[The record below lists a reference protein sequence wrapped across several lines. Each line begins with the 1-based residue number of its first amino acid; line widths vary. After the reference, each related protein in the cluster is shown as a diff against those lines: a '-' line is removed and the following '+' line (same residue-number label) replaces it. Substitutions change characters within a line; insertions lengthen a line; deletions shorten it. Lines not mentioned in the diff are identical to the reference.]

1 MALLP
6 ALLIAALP
14 VLIARRYWRRLGAG
28 GVWSD
33 DERICFL
40 RWVWLGAIIPIA
52 LWAVFNLGIFGPP
65 AWPGVQPLSAGL
77 KVWHQSFSLFSFT
90 SMLIIISYWAGISF
104 LWLLCRVFG
113 AARRQRDFQMMC
125 GAWTLLLLPLATV
138 LLWVGGWWLLGLT
151 LALCTLP
158 LLHMAVNLKPEMK
171 KAAPSYSRAIVKLNY
186 GKYDEAEKEVIR
198 ELEEFEDDFD
208 GWMMLA
214 ELYATQ
220 FHDLPGADQT
230 VRDLCAQPQT
240 TPVQISIALHR
251 LADWQLKHG
260 RDPVAARAALEEIC
274 ARMPGT
280 HLERMARQRAS
291 QLPATRAELE
301 SRDAGQP
308 MTLPHIPDESETLA
322 FRALSREQA
331 LGEAHEAVEA
341 LQKNPDDVAAREE
354 FARVLADNL
363 GEAGTAVEQVELLL
377 AMPNQPAEKRGHWLL
392 LLAAWHLRHHNDADR
407 ARLLYEEVMR
417 DFEATPAAFAAQRR
431 LRLLEMQM
439 RIRRRAQTVR

>member
-6 ALLIAALP
+6 AILIACLP
-14 VLIARRYWRRLGAG
+14 VLIARLYWRRLGAG

-33 DERICFL
+33 DERVYFL

-52 LWAVFNLGIFGPP
+52 LWAVFNLGLLGQPV
-65 AWPGVQPLSAGL
+65 WPSVQPLSAGL
-77 KVWHQSFSLFSFT
+77 KVWHQSFNLFSFT
-90 SMLIIISYWAGISF
+90 STLIIISYWAGISF
-104 LWLLCRVFG
+104 LWLLWRVFG
-113 AARRQRDFQMMC
+113 AARGHRDFQMLC
-125 GAWTLLLLPLATV
+125 GAWSFLLIPLATV
-138 LLWVGGWWLLGLT
+138 LIWVGGWWLLGLT

-158 LLHMAVNLKPEMK
+158 LVHMAVNLKPEK
-171 KAAPSYSRAIVKLNY
+171 KKPAPSYSRAIVKLNY

-220 FHDLPGADQT
+220 FNDLPGADQT
-230 VRDLCAQPQT
+230 VRDLCAQPKT

-274 ARMPGT
+274 TRMPGT

-301 SRDAGQP
+301 ARDAGQP

-322 FRALSREQA
+322 LRALSRDQA
-331 LGEAHEAVEA
+331 MSEAREAVEA

-363 GEAGTAVEQVELLL
+363 GEAGTAVEQVEMLL

-392 LLAAWHLRHHNDADR
+392 LLASWHLRHKNDPGR
-407 ARLLYEEVMR
+407 ARLLYEEVVR
-417 DFEATPAAFAAQRR
+417 DFGATPAAFAAQRR
-431 LRLLEMQM
+431 LHLLNVQM
-439 RIRRRAQTVR
+439 RIRRRAKTVR

>member
-6 ALLIAALP
+6 AILIAALP
-14 VLIARRYWRRLGAG
+14 VLIARLYWRRLGAG
-28 GVWSD
+28 GEWSD
-33 DERICFL
+33 EERVFFL
-40 RWVWLGAIIPIA
+40 RWVWLGAIIPVA
-52 LWAVFNLGIFGPP
+52 LWAVFNLGILGQPV
-65 AWPGVQPLSAGL
+65 WPSVQPLSAGL
-77 KVWHQSFSLFSFT
+77 KAWHASFNLFSFT
-90 SMLIIISYWAGISF
+90 STLIIISYWAGISF
-104 LWLLCRVFG
+104 LWLLCRVFR
-113 AARRQRDFQMMC
+113 AACGHRDFQMMS
-125 GAWTLLLLPLATV
+125 GAWMFLLLPLAAM
-138 LLWVGGWWLLGLT
+138 LIFAGGWWLLGLT

-158 LLHMAVNLKPEMK
+158 LVHMAIHLKPEK
-171 KAAPSYSRAIVKLNY
+171 KKPAPSYSRAIVKLNY
-186 GKYDEAEKEVIR
+186 GQYDEAEKEVIR

-220 FHDLPGADQT
+220 FNDLPGADQT
-230 VRDLCAQPQT
+230 VRDLCAQPKT

-280 HLERMARQRAS
+280 HLERMARQRAN

-301 SRDAGQP
+301 ARDAGQP

-331 LGEAHEAVEA
+331 MSEAREAVEA
-341 LQKNPDDVAAREE
+341 LQKNPDDVEAREE

-363 GEAGTAVEQVELLL
+363 GEADTAVEQIELLL
-377 AMPNQPAEKRGHWLL
+377 IMPNQPVEKRGHWLL
-392 LLAAWHLRHHNDADR
+392 LLAAWHLRHKNDPDR
-407 ARLLYEEVMR
+407 ARLLYEEVVR
-417 DFEATPAAFAAQRR
+417 DFGTTPAAFAAQRR

-439 RIRRRAQTVR
+439 RIRHRARSVR